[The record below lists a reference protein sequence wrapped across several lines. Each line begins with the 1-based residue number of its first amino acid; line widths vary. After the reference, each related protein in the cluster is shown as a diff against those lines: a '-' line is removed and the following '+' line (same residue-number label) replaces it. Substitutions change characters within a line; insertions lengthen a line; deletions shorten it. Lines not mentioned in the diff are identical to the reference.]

1 MTSQATSIRR
11 HFKLKKGP
19 VEMIQTPLTNV
30 MKPIL
35 KWVGGKT
42 QIIDDVL
49 GLFPK
54 TINNY
59 HEPFLGGGSV
69 LLALL
74 SQIRDGKAA
83 VTGTIYASDLNP
95 YLIALYT
102 NMQSNVDNLIVETK
116 ALIEEY
122 EKITGTDINR
132 KPANEV
138 EARGSQESFYYWI
151 RSKFNAF
158 GPDEKK
164 SARGSAMFLFIN
176 KTCFRGVYRE
186 GPTGINVPFG
196 HYKTPAIMDEDHM
209 RAVSTL
215 IRNVVFTCQ
224 PFTASVANAV
234 VANAVVAKATAG
246 DFVYLDPPY
255 APKDVNSFV
264 AYTKQGF
271 DLDEH
276 RTLFKEIH
284 ALSAKGV
291 KLAMSNAEVKLVTDA
306 FPEPTYKTKIIS
318 CRRAINSKDPADKTN
333 EVLIVN

>member
-1 MTSQATSIRR
+1 MSSQPTTTRR
-11 HFKLKKGP
+11 HFKLKKAP
-19 VEMIQTPLTNV
+19 IEMIETPLTNV

-74 SQIRDGKAA
+74 SQIRDGKAT

-102 NMQSNVDNLIVETK
+102 NMQSNVDNLIIETK

-132 KPANEV
+132 KPANEG

-151 RSKFNAF
+151 RSKFNTF
-158 GPDEKK
+158 GVDEKK

-196 HYKTPAIMDEDHM
+196 HYKSPGIMDEDHM

-224 PFTASVANAV
+224 PFTASVA
-234 VANAVVAKATAG
+234 KSTTG

-264 AYTKQGF
+264 AYTKEGF

-276 RTLFKEIH
+276 KSLFKEIH

-291 KLAMSNAEVKLVTDA
+291 KLVMSNAEVKLVTDA

>member
-1 MTSQATSIRR
+1 MSSQATTRR
-11 HFKLKKGP
+11 HFRLKKARI
-19 VEMIQTPLTNV
+19 EMIETPLTNV

-69 LLALL
+69 LLAIL
-74 SQIRDGKAA
+74 SQIRDGKAT

-102 NMQSNVDNLIVETK
+102 NIQSNVDNLILETK
-116 ALIEEY
+116 ALIDEY
-122 EKITGTDINR
+122 EKITGTEVKR
-132 KPANEV
+132 KPVNEE

-158 GPDEKK
+158 GVEEKK

-196 HYKTPAIMDEDHM
+196 HYKNPGIMDEDHV
-209 RAVSTL
+209 RAVSAL

-224 PFTASVANAV
+224 PFVAS
-234 VANAVVAKATAG
+234 VAKATAG

-271 DLDEH
+271 NIDEH
-276 RTLFKEIH
+276 KSLFKEIH
-284 ALSAKGV
+284 TLSAKGV
-291 KLAMSNAEVKLVTDA
+291 KLVMSNAEVKLVTDA

-333 EVLIVN
+333 EVIIVN

>member
-1 MTSQATSIRR
+1 MSSQATTRR
-11 HFKLKKGP
+11 HFKLKKSP
-19 VEMIQTPLTNV
+19 AEMIQTPLTNL

-49 GLFPK
+49 SFFPK

-74 SQIRDGKAA
+74 SQIRDGKAT

-102 NMQSNVDNLIVETK
+102 NIQSNVDNLILEAK

-122 EKITGTDINR
+122 EKITGTEVKR
-132 KPANEV
+132 KPVNEE

-158 GPDEKK
+158 GFEEKK

-196 HYKTPAIMDEDHM
+196 HYKNPGIMDEDHV
-209 RAVSTL
+209 RAVSAL

-224 PFTASVANAV
+224 PFVASVAKAT
-234 VANAVVAKATAG
+234 VANATAG

-264 AYTKQGF
+264 AYTKEGF
-271 DLDEH
+271 DIDEH
-276 RTLFKEIH
+276 KSLFKEIH
-284 ALSAKGV
+284 ALSAKGI
-291 KLAMSNAEVKLVTDA
+291 KLVMSNAEVKLVTDA

-333 EVLIVN
+333 EVLIIN